1 MRSHG
6 HESEHGK
13 LLLDPKKSFSILRVD
28 PKKSFFT
35 IRVVTCRNRE
45 MSKGKSPSLELVNA
59 CLDTA

>member
-35 IRVVTCRNRE
+35 IRVVTCRSRE
-45 MSKGKSPSLELVNA
+45 MSKGNLHPLS
-59 CLDTA
+59 